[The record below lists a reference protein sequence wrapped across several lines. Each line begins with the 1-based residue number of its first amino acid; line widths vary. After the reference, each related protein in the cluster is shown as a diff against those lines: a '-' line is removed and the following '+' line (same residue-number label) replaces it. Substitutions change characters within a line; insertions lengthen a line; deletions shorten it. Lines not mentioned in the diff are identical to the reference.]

1 MGHYSDL
8 AHTFQGSCPNN
19 DCLMEGD
26 KVCDTPPRD
35 YSLGVSG
42 TYYSDGNSCDTDDAM
57 VSLSNLACSVVLRL
71 RVVLR
76 AFFQERKSLK

>member
-35 YSLGVSG
+35 YSLGFSG
-42 TYYSDGNSCDTDDAM
+42 TYYSDGNSCDTEDDD
-57 VSLSNLACSVVLRL
+57 LTLNNPLRPAANVCGGGFL
-71 RVVLR
+71 LVD
-76 AFFQERKSLK
+76 